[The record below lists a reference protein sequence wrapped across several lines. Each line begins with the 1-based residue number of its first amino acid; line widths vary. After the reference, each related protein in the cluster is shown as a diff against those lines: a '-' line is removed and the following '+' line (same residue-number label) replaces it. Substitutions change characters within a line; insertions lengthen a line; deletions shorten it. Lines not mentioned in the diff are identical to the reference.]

1 MGCAYGSV
9 LASLGRTGE
18 LCESVLVSLGR
29 TVVRER
35 LGVLRTRIALCC
47 GVVFCTSIDEEC
59 ENKCNTL
66 TISTKCHTS
75 TVSSS
80 AKPVFPSALLCDHL
94 YRYDE
99 VDLDEMLLAAK
110 LRDSSFSIDAETL
123 VGNALVDIQIDYYS
137 VFN

>member
-18 LCESVLVSLGR
+18 LCEGVLASLGRTGELDAQCESVLVSLGR
-29 TVVRER
+29 AY
-35 LGVLRTRIALCC
+35 G
-47 GVVFCTSIDEEC
+47 EC

-80 AKPVFPSALLCDHL
+80 AKPVFPSALLCDHFNCI
-94 YRYDE
+94 RGAF
-99 VDLDEMLLAAK
+99 VLLSAK

-123 VGNALVDIQIDYYS
+123 VGNALIFMQS
-137 VFN
+137 LPRCG